1 MREETGDVRSWW
13 AGVRP
18 SPEVATRLAEIAL
31 VRAQVFLPI
40 VILAITVALVI
51 SEPAGVPVTA
61 PIFTL
66 NVAVLI
72 AAVVVFVGLRR
83 TWFPTSQAHAIGALV
98 WLFAPINTLV
108 STMLTDVAS
117 LTLPLMIELASLPIL
132 IHTRWAL
139 IPSVPV
145 VATALVLMIRSET
158 LGIFAIAVVGVW
170 VVGIIMQ
177 IALRRSMIRGE
188 THRIDLQHALEAL
201 KRELGERQRAEAD
214 REALRDQFV
223 HAQRMDAVGT
233 LSAGLAHDMNNI
245 LGGIMAFAEIL
256 RSQAKDPEVQEDLD
270 RIKHEAERGAA
281 LTRGLLAF
289 SRRGAYRK
297 RAISLGGVID
307 DMAPLL
313 ARTLGKNIKLER
325 TDGAIAIVDGDP
337 AQLGQILINLGVNAA
352 DAMDGTGTIWIAT
365 DVVELAANMVGTLV
379 AGSYAKL
386 SVTDTGVGM
395 DAPTQ
400 KRMFEPFFT
409 TKPIG
414 KGTGLGLA
422 MVYGAIEAHGGA
434 IVVVSA
440 PGKGTTIEIYLPMV
454 DEAPERPKR
463 ATTNPS
469 VHRGVVLII
478 DDEAT
483 MRAGTARIIEQLGL
497 SALTASDGDEAL
509 AVFDNQEGD
518 FALVV
523 LDMAMPRMPGAECFR
538 ALRQR
543 AIDVPILLM
552 SGYTD
557 HTAAQELL
565 EAGANGFLEKPF
577 TAEQLGNEVDR
588 ILGRRAEAAQPQ
600 PA

>member
-1 MREETGDVRSWW
+1 MRDEADDVRTWW
-13 AGVRP
+13 LGVPP
-18 SPEVATRLAEIAL
+18 SPEVAARLAEIAR
-31 VRAQVFLPI
+31 VRAQVFLPV
-40 VILAITVALVI
+40 VILAITVSLVV
-51 SEPAGVPVTA
+51 SEPAGVPVTPA
-61 PIFTL
+61 ILVL
-66 NVAVLI
+66 NLAVLTTAI
-72 AAVVVFVGLRR
+72 TVFVGLRR
-83 TWFPTSQAHAIGALV
+83 DWFPASQSHAIGALV
-98 WLFAPINTLV
+98 WLLAPITTLV
-108 STMLTDVAS
+108 STMLTDVS
-117 LTLPLMIELASLPIL
+117 TLTLPLMIELASLPIL
-132 IHTRWAL
+132 IETRWAL
-139 IPSVPV
+139 IPSIPV
-145 VATALVLMIRSET
+145 VATALALMTRSET
-158 LGIFAIAVVGVW
+158 LGIFAVAVVGVW
-170 VVGIIMQ
+170 ILGVIMQ
-177 IALRRSMIRGE
+177 IALRRSMIRIE
-188 THRIDLQHALEAL
+188 THRLDLQHALERL
-201 KRELGERQRAEAD
+201 ERELGERQRAEAD

-245 LGGIMAFAEIL
+245 LGGILAFAEIL
-256 RSQAKDPEVQEDLD
+256 RAQATDPETREDLD
-270 RIKHEAERGAA
+270 RIRHEAERGAA

-325 TDGAIAIVDGDP
+325 TDGAIAIVEGDP
-337 AQLGQILINLGVNAA
+337 AQLGQILLNLGLNAA

-365 DVVELAANMVGTLV
+365 DVVELAANEVGTLP

-395 DAPTQ
+395 DEATRL
-400 KRMFEPFFT
+400 RMFEPFFT
-409 TKPIG
+409 TKAVG

-434 IVVVSA
+434 IGVASA
-440 PGKGTTIEIYLPMV
+440 PGKGTTIEIYVPTV
-454 DEAPERPKR
+454 EAAVERPKR
-463 ATTNPS
+463 ASTNPS
-469 VHRGVVLII
+469 LLRGVVLIV

-509 AVFDNQEGD
+509 AVFDNQRGD
-518 FALVV
+518 IALVL
-523 LDMAMPRMPGAECFR
+523 LDMAMPRMTGAECFK

-543 AIDVPILLM
+543 ANVPILLM

-557 HTAAQELL
+557 HTAAKALL

-577 TAEQLGNEVDR
+577 TVEQLGTEVDR
-588 ILGRRAEAAQPQ
+588 LLGRRARTAGAP